1 MAVLRQNYFP
11 AGRQKCHSSDGE
23 YLYWTF
29 KETSLAFT
37 IGVAEM
43 FAQGKMI
50 ASANYKYFETY
61 LAVGIVYWV
70 LTIIYSFLQD
80 LFERKISKPYR
91 N

>member
-1 MAVLRQNYFP
+1 
-11 AGRQKCHSSDGE
+11 
-23 YLYWTF
+23 
-29 KETSLAFT
+29 
-37 IGVAEM
+37 
-43 FAQGKMI
+43 
-50 ASANYKYFETY
+50 YKYFETY